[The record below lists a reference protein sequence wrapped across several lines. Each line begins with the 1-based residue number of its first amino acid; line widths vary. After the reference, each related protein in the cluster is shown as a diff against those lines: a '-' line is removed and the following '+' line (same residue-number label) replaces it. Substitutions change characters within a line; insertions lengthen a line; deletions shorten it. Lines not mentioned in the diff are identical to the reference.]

1 MLIHLVFITIYTTSV
16 NPFIPIPCL
25 SVSHHREKHK
35 NIVFPD
41 QLYKKLQVNCLQEK
55 SQSHTD
61 PLLPIRIH
69 PRKHRPNTTCPH
81 IKSSPRNALY
91 TLSLDP
97 TRFKRVRARKTN
109 NKYRSSKIKTC
120 NNRRRIRECRR
131 VKKKVRQGF
140 MQKVS
145 RNNVIK
151 SCQTSTTLST
161 WSGRLC

>member
-1 MLIHLVFITIYTTSV
+1 MPMKPCRCRVYVRRTIHKTKNNKRLSRLLIHIVFITIYTTSV
-16 NPFIPIPCL
+16 DPFIPIPCL

-61 PLLPIRIH
+61 PLLPLRID
-69 PRKHRPNTTCPH
+69 PRKHRPSTTCPH

-97 TRFKRVRARKTN
+97 TRFKRVRA
-109 NKYRSSKIKTC
+109 
-120 NNRRRIRECRR
+120 
-131 VKKKVRQGF
+131 
-140 MQKVS
+140 
-145 RNNVIK
+145 
-151 SCQTSTTLST
+151 
-161 WSGRLC
+161 